1 MNENYDGFFW
11 IALLANICQLKSFD
25 MLVRDK
31 SNTEILKELGHQN
44 TDYLEEIKNDVKE
57 IKNLLKEGKQNA

>member
-1 MNENYDGFFW
+1 MLNDNYDGFFW
-11 IALLANICQLKSFD
+11 INFLAALCQLESFD

-57 IKNLLKEGKQNA
+57 IKKMLEVKKDA